1 MNSPLPHEVI
11 MTLEDKAKMFDKIVR
26 AHKVKVDV
34 MKQPYTDGRGAAN
47 HFMFQVTKIMRDA
60 ERYGFL

>member
-1 MNSPLPHEVI
+1 MNSPLPHEVL
-11 MTLEDKAKMFDKIVR
+11 MTLEDKAKLFDKIAR
-26 AHKVKVDV
+26 AHKVKIDV
-34 MKQPYTDGRGAAN
+34 MKQPHADGRGAAN

>member
-11 MTLEDKAKMFDKIVR
+11 MTLEDKAKLFDQIVR
-26 AHKVKVDV
+26 AHKRKMTV
-34 MKQPYTDGRGAAN
+34 MKEPHTDGRGASQ